1 VDKEYYSRTEEYS
14 LIIMLIWFSSFRAP
28 TKLPDKCGFIFSRAC
43 WHVCCITLWYIYFDL
58 TNTNRGS
65 AMKVSFRMTVT
76 LILLSSLLYACNS
89 SGVGTAANSGPL
101 KPVAGKLQ
109 IPVGAVNDGKA
120 HHYQVKADDGTMVTF
135 FVIKS
140 RDGIIRAALDACDVC
155 YKAGKGYYQD
165 GDFMVCVN
173 CGQRFASNR
182 INVVKG
188 GCNPAPLNRVI
199 SGDNLVIT
207 MNDINA
213 NRWYMRYR
221 I

>member
-1 VDKEYYSRTEEYS
+1 MGINLTFAKR
-14 LIIMLIWFSSFRAP
+14 
-28 TKLPDKCGFIFSRAC
+28 GF
-43 WHVCCITLWYIYFDL
+43 
-58 TNTNRGS
+58 
-65 AMKVSFRMTVT
+65 AMKVSFRMLLT
-76 LILLSSLLYACNS
+76 LLFLLPFLFACNS
-89 SGVGTAANSGPL
+89 SDGDLAGNSGIL
-101 KPVAGKLQ
+101 KPVSGGLK
-109 IPVGAVNDGKA
+109 IPINSVNDGRA

-140 RDGIIRAALDACDVC
+140 SDGVIRAAIDACDVC

-165 GDFMVCVN
+165 GDFMVCEN

-188 GCNPAPLNRVI
+188 GCNPAPLKRVVK
-199 SGDNLVIT
+199 GDQLYVS